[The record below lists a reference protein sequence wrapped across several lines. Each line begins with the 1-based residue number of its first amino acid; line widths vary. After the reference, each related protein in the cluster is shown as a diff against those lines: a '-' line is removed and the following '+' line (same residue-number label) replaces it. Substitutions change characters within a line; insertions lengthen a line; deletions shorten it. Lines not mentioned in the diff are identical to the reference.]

1 MISVAIV
8 EDERLA
14 ARELEKNLLSL
25 RPGEMSIKVK
35 LENVSQAVAWF
46 SENQVD
52 LIFMDVHLGDGNSF
66 SIFEKIKLKT
76 PVIFTTAYDQYAIKA
91 FKQCS
96 IDYLLKPIDE
106 EDLEQALTK
115 YEEMFAKPKSL
126 DIESLQNSLQSII
139 GGYKYQE
146 RFMVSRGERLISM
159 DLEQVS
165 YFMADGKA
173 CYLFS
178 KEGTRYLFDGT
189 LANLEKKLD
198 PNTFFRINRKFIVS
212 YSSIVDMAYYSKTR
226 IKLNLNPTCEE
237 AMEAIVSQDKS
248 AEFKRWLNQ

>member
-1 MISVAIV
+1 MIDVAIV

-14 ARELEKNLLSL
+14 ARELEKNLLNL
-25 RPGEMSIKVK
+25 RPGEINVKVK

-66 SIFEKIKLKT
+66 SIFEQIKLKT
-76 PVIFTTAYDQYAIKA
+76 PVIFTTAYDQYAIQA

-106 EDLEQALTK
+106 EDLDQALIK
-115 YEEMFAKPKSL
+115 YEEMFAKSKSV

-139 GGYKYQE
+139 GRQKYQE
-146 RFMVSRGERLISM
+146 RFMVSRGERILSM
-159 DLEQVS
+159 DLDQIS

-178 KEGTRYLFDGT
+178 KDGTRYLFDGT

-198 PNTFFRINRKFIVS
+198 PNIFFRINRKFIVS
-212 YSSIVDMAYYSKTR
+212 YSSIIDMSYYSKTR
-226 IKLNLNPTCEE
+226 IKLNLKPTCEE
-237 AMEAIVSQDKS
+237 AMDAIVSQDKS

>member
-1 MISVAIV
+1 MIDVAIV

-25 RPGEMSIKVK
+25 RPGEINIKVK

-66 SIFEKIKLKT
+66 SIFEQIKLKT
-76 PVIFTTAYDQYAIKA
+76 PVIFTTAYDQYAIQA

-106 EDLEQALTK
+106 EDLELALNK
-115 YEEMFAKPKSL
+115 YDEMFAKPKSL
-126 DIESLQNSLQSII
+126 DIEALQNSLQSII
-139 GGYKYQE
+139 GGNNYQE
-146 RFMVSRGERLISM
+146 RFMVSRGERILSM
-159 DLEQVS
+159 DLDQVS

-178 KEGTRYLFDGT
+178 KDGTRYLFDGT

-198 PNTFFRINRKFIVS
+198 PNIFFRINRKFIVS
-212 YSSIVDMAYYSKTR
+212 YSSIIDMSYYSKTR

-237 AMEAIVSQDKS
+237 AMDAIVSQDKS
-248 AEFKRWLNQ
+248 AEFKKWLNQ

>member
-1 MISVAIV
+1 MIDVAIV

-14 ARELEKNLLSL
+14 ARELEKNLLNL
-25 RPGEMSIKVK
+25 RPGEINVKVK

-66 SIFEKIKLKT
+66 SIFEQIKLKT
-76 PVIFTTAYDQYAIKA
+76 PVIFTTAYDQYAIQA

-106 EDLEQALTK
+106 EDLDQALIK
-115 YEEMFAKPKSL
+115 YDEMFAKSKSV

-139 GGYKYQE
+139 GRQKYQE
-146 RFMVSRGERLISM
+146 RFMVSRGERILSM
-159 DLEQVS
+159 DLDQIS

-178 KEGTRYLFDGT
+178 KDGTRYLFDGT

-198 PNTFFRINRKFIVS
+198 PNIFFRINRKFIVS
-212 YSSIVDMAYYSKTR
+212 YSSIIDMSYYSKTR
-226 IKLNLNPTCEE
+226 IKLNLKPTCEE
-237 AMEAIVSQDKS
+237 AMDAIVSQDKS

>member
-1 MISVAIV
+1 MIDVAIV

-25 RPGEMSIKVK
+25 RPGEINIKVK

-46 SENQVD
+46 AENQVD

-66 SIFEKIKLKT
+66 SIFEQIKLKT
-76 PVIFTTAYDQYAIKA
+76 PVIFTTAYDQYAIQA

-96 IDYLLKPIDE
+96 VDYLLKPIDE
-106 EDLEQALTK
+106 EDLEQALIK
-115 YEEMFAKPKSL
+115 YDEMFAKPKSF
-126 DIESLQNSLQSII
+126 DIESLQSSLQSII
-139 GGYKYQE
+139 GGNKYQE
-146 RFMVSRGERLISM
+146 RFMVSRAERIISM
-159 DLEQVS
+159 DLDQVS

-178 KEGTRYLFDGT
+178 KDGTRYLFDGT

-198 PNTFFRINRKFIVS
+198 PNIFFRINRKFIVS

-226 IKLNLNPTCEE
+226 IKLNLNPTCDE
-237 AMEAIVSQDKS
+237 AMDAIVSQDKS

>member
-1 MISVAIV
+1 MINVAIV

-25 RPGEMSIKVK
+25 RPGGIDVKVK
-35 LENVSQAVAWF
+35 LENVSQAVVWF

-66 SIFEKIKLKT
+66 SIFEQIKLKT
-76 PVIFTTAYDQYAIKA
+76 PVIFTTAYDQYAIQA

-106 EDLEQALTK
+106 DDLEQALDK
-115 YEEMFAKPKSL
+115 YDDMFAKPKSL

-139 GGYKYQE
+139 GGNKYQE
-146 RFMVSRGERLISM
+146 RFMVSRGERILSM

-178 KEGTRYLFDGT
+178 KDGTRYLFDGT

-212 YSSIVDMAYYSKTR
+212 YSCIIDMVYYSKTR
-226 IKLNLNPTCEE
+226 IKLNLKPTCEE
-237 AMEAIVSQDKS
+237 AMDAIVSQDKC